1 MAEALI
7 PDVAEPTQIAPEP
20 QRATPAKEVK
30 RQTVGFTFFKVLPE
44 WRRLPAAEKD
54 AHRAAFAEVIKRW
67 NQPGRL
73 LTLTYSTVGLRGDCD
88 MVLWRICYTAED
100 LNQLEVYF
108 VSQWHR
114 EPTGPEFA
122 SLIEDRVR
130 DEVLY
135 REALGMGLDKN
146 DVIVKRRMAQKME
159 FLSEDIANAHE
170 PATAELKAWYS
181 KNAQRF
187 MQPDQVTFR
196 HLYFSSDRR
205 GQSAQDDATAAL
217 AKLGAQPDASQAS
230 ELADPFPLEGAYEA
244 RTLDELAKDFGLPF
258 AQALFKLKPGSWQ
271 GPIQSGYGWHLVFVK
286 SMTLGRVPPFE
297 EVEPDVKAAWF
308 TEQRSQQWRTVYA
321 AMRAKYEIVLP
332 ATIPADAS
340 RVAAA
345 PPRPT
350 VLPSEAGEAR

>member
-1 MAEALI
+1 MNAFQ
-7 PDVAEPTQIAPEP
+7 T
-20 QRATPAKEVK
+20 REVK
-30 RQTVGFTFFKVLPE
+30 REDKKE
-44 WRRLPAAEKD
+44 AHPAAENRR
-54 AHRAAFAEVIKRW
+54 ALASLRPALRHLLREPLLHFVVLGGLLFVIYGYVHRGFSNPSSHKI
-67 NQPGRL
+67 QL
-73 LTLTYSTVGLRGDCD
+73 
-88 MVLWRICYTAED
+88 TAED

-350 VLPSEAGEAR
+350 VVPSEAGEVR